1 MRRFVLAL
9 TFAAGA
15 LAGHAGLLLG
25 AAQEKLTLT
34 TPVSSVSTTDWHVA
48 DIYLSTEA
56 PAVKVTLVS
65 NVGERF
71 IYRYVPSDTV
81 TAAQVRTALSYI
93 NQGKFMTLQGK
104 TLERWLLE
112 KISADGVKVG
122 TVSGT
127 PQ

>member
-9 TFAAGA
+9 TFTAGV

-34 TPVSSVSTTDWHVA
+34 TPVTYTSTVDWKIV
-48 DIYLSTEA
+48 DIYISTES
-56 PAVKVTLVS
+56 PAVKLTLAS
-65 NVGERF
+65 NTNERF
-71 IYRYVPSDTV
+71 VYRYVPSDTV